1 MLKEKTMCVGDL
13 VDNRDF
19 DVNCNFDVYDC
30 TKPGTDWTDGAKRI
44 FSTIEN
50 GWVEPPDDSVNLR
63 SPSPVLDER
72 SRCNLR
78 CCVDG
83 VSDSPCTSS
92 DLRTD
97 GQPEVGRGL
106 PSIDDFANGNPVYN
120 IRLDFSRHTIVVE
133 AGRAS

>member
-13 VDNRDF
+13 VSNREF
-19 DVNCNFDVYDC
+19 DVNCNFDIYDC
-30 TKPGTDWTDGAKRI
+30 TRPGADWTDGAKRI

-50 GWVEPPDDSVNLR
+50 RWVEPPDDSVNLR

-106 PSIDDFANGNPVYN
+106 PSIDDVLQMA
-120 IRLDFSRHTIVVE
+120 IRYITLDFSRHTIVVE